1 MDVATLV
8 ATCDRLVRS
17 THKQRQTAHRLR
29 LCPNDTSRIAR
40 HHSPYARRMRG
51 SGEAANEFACTWPKR
66 NRCAGQKTDPPGRGN
81 PGPSFLAVISAY
93 RIFRKKPCGTDTS
106 CMAREIPQAPQW
118 RSFHNQSPPNR
129 PLNHLPE
136 PEASLAALRPLLI
149 AVWRPAHGANAP
161 RCAAAVCPS
170 ARPPTRTRSLQH
182 YLGHRNI
189 HHTVRYT
196 ELSAHRFKDFW
207 R

>member
-118 RSFHNQSPPNR
+118 RSFHHQSPPNR
-129 PLNHLPE
+129 PPKSPPRAGGLPCGSTT
-136 PEASLAALRPLLI
+136 PLI
-149 AVWRPAHGANAP
+149 AVEDR
-161 RCAAAVCPS
+161 RCVTPGG
-170 ARPPTRTRSLQH
+170 P
-182 YLGHRNI
+182 
-189 HHTVRYT
+189 
-196 ELSAHRFKDFW
+196 
-207 R
+207 